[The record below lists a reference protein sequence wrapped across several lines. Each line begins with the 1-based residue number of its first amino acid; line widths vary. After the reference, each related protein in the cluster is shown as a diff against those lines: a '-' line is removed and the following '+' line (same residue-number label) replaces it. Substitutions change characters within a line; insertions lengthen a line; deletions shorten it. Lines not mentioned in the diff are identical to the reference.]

1 MGAKQAEARKLPALL
16 LGADNDPANWE
27 AKAVLEKYRVA
38 DAAIGEAN
46 VDYVALGYMN
56 THAMLYWLPRFFDYL
71 RADAPEESFHFEGMI
86 TKLSNDTLVHD
97 LRANASEDELAAV
110 RDYLA
115 WFGDH
120 PLMKDAPELREAAY
134 RHAVALWR

>member
-1 MGAKQAEARKLPALL
+1 MASHQEKGRKLPLL
-16 LGADNDPANWE
+16 FLGADNDPENWE
-27 AKAVLEKYRVA
+27 AKAVFEKYRHT
-38 DAAIGEAN
+38 DAEIGEAN

-71 RADAPEESFHFEGMI
+71 RTRAPEASFHFEGMI
-86 TKLSNDTLVHD
+86 TKLSNDNLVHD
-97 LRANASEDELAAV
+97 LRADASEREVEAV
-110 RDYLA
+110 RDFLR

-120 PLMKDAPELREAAY
+120 PLMKDAPDLRDAAY